1 MAAAVNFILPYFL
14 MSYNLQTSWKVP
26 AVSYLTTFSTYSPAV
41 FSLLRVL
48 LFSEWSILQQY
59 NLPNLFS
66 YDGCLANLFVPGKA
80 QRKHIV
86 CCCFNQLL
94 HKITDHFLLHFT
106 IFSVYPI
113 HTHCIIKAHL
123 YLIYSIFNV
132 TLESL
137 NLKSQILHWD
147 RFVQLHCHCASLHHQ
162 RILFHILD
170 VQSNIHNDWWVF
182 YWQYVVMR
190 DYIT

>member
-1 MAAAVNFILPYFL
+1 

-26 AVSYLTTFSTYSPAV
+26 GVSFLTTFSTYSPAV
-41 FSLLRVL
+41 FSPLRVL
-48 LFSEWSILQQY
+48 LFSEWSVLQQY
-59 NLPNLFS
+59 NLPNFFA
-66 YDGCLANLFVPGKA
+66 YGGCLANLSVPGKA

-94 HKITDHFLLHFT
+94 HKITERFLLHFI
-106 IFSVYPI
+106 IFSMYPI
-113 HTHCIIKAHL
+113 HTHCITQAQL

-147 RFVQLHCHCASLHHQ
+147 RFVNLHWHCASLHQQ
-162 RILFHILD
+162 RILSHIFRC
-170 VQSNIHNDWWVF
+170 SK
-182 YWQYVVMR
+182 
-190 DYIT
+190 